1 MNRRQKL
8 KRLKNDNKL
17 MRNIINDHEGM
28 LRVYRLYTDNLYITK
43 LPAQEYRQ
51 RVLVPFGLE
60 NNPFILEQSARCAKY
75 NLFESLS
82 DDISAKY
89 FEEMGRKICEAS
101 ILVARK
107 REGDESIHL

>member
-8 KRLKNDNKL
+8 KRLKSENKL
-17 MRNIINDHEGM
+17 MRNIIKDHEGM
-28 LRVYRLYTDNLYITK
+28 IRAYRLYTGDLYITK

-51 RVLVPFGLE
+51 RVLIPFSQESDPAFLE
-60 NNPFILEQSARCAKY
+60 RSARIAKY
-75 NLFESLS
+75 DLFESIS
-82 DDISAKY
+82 DDISVKY